1 VNATQDIAE
10 LQDSFNRLKD
20 WSDIWQLQSSTTK
33 CVKVNICKFGSVNSA
48 LTVGEDTLPVKT
60 MVKDLGATVDCNF
73 KYNEHVKI

>member
-1 VNATQDIAE
+1 MRQSEYMQI
-10 LQDSFNRLKD
+10 RL
-20 WSDIWQLQSSTTK
+20 
-33 CVKVNICKFGSVNSA
+33 VNSA